1 MNKKKAV
8 LNKEEIV
15 NNILIIKEADI
26 EPFQAPI
33 SMPDLSGNELKYIT
47 DCVNSGWIS
56 SQGQYVKRFE
66 KDFSAFTQSKFGV
79 AVMNGTVALHLALL
93 ALGIGEGDEVI
104 LPDLTFAAT
113 INAVLYVGAKP
124 VIVDVGIDDWCIS
137 PVAIEKAITTKT
149 KAIIPVH
156 LYGQVCKMGIIME
169 IARKYHLKVI
179 EDCAEAHG
187 AEFNGQKVG
196 TFGDIGCF
204 SFFANKIITTGE
216 GGMCVTNSE
225 SLAEELCVLRDHG
238 MSKTRRYWHEKVGYN
253 YRLTNLQAAIGCAQL
268 ENISSILEKREDIEK
283 SYIDGLKDVKEISF
297 QGKFNK
303 RKKVTWLTSALLS
316 PMINREAF
324 IKKMSIVGI
333 DIRPFFYPLST
344 MPIYA
349 QFSNDQGNPVALE
362 LSHRGINLPTMTS
375 KNSDFYATIIEQIK
389 AFFCQTIVSS
399 EL

>member
-1 MNKKKAV
+1 MNKKKEI
-8 LNKEEIV
+8 LNKEAMD
-15 NNILIIKEADI
+15 NDLLKIKEADS
-26 EPFQAPI
+26 ELFQAPI
-33 SMPDLSGNELKYIT
+33 SMPDLAGNELKYVV
-47 DCVNSGWIS
+47 DCVSSGWIS

-66 KDFSAFTQSKFGV
+66 EDFSTFTQSKFGI

-156 LYGQVCKMGIIME
+156 LYGQVCNMDLIME

-196 TFGDIGCF
+196 SFGDIGCF

-225 SLAEELCVLRDHG
+225 SLAEELFVLRDHG
-238 MSKTRRYWHEKVGYN
+238 MSKTKRYWHEKVGYN

-268 ENISSILEKREDIEK
+268 ENIRSILEKREEIEK

-303 RKKVTWLTSALLS
+303 RKKVTWLTSALLR
-316 PMINREAF
+316 PTIDREAF
-324 IKKMSIVGI
+324 IKKMSTVGI

-362 LSHRGINLPTMTS
+362 LSQRGINLPTMTS
-375 KNSDFYATIIEQIK
+375 KNSDFYTIIIAQIK
-389 AFFCQTIVSS
+389 SFFCQTMEGIN
-399 EL
+399 E

>member
-1 MNKKKAV
+1 MDKKKAT
-8 LNKEEIV
+8 LNINEMATD
-15 NNILIIKEADI
+15 LLMIKEADS
-26 EPFQAPI
+26 EAFQAPI
-33 SMPDLSGNELKYIT
+33 SMPDLSGNELKYIA

-66 KDFSAFTQSKFGV
+66 KDFSAFTQSKFGI

-124 VIVDVGIDDWCIS
+124 VIVDVGVDDWCIS

-156 LYGQVCKMGIIME
+156 LYGQVCKMDIIME
-169 IARKYHLKVI
+169 IARQYHLKVI

-225 SLAEELCVLRDHG
+225 TLAEELSILRDHG

-297 QGKFNK
+297 QGKFDK

-389 AFFCQTIVSS
+389 AFFCQTM
-399 EL
+399 EGN

>member
-1 MNKKKAV
+1 MNKNKSEF
-8 LNKEEIV
+8 NKEEID
-15 NNILIIKEADI
+15 ADF
-26 EPFQAPI
+26 EKLNAPI
-33 SMPDLSGNELKYIT
+33 SMPDLAGNEVKYIT

-56 SQGQYVKRFE
+56 SQGKYVKKFE
-66 KDFSAFTQSKFGV
+66 KDFSAYTQSKFGI

-93 ALGIGEGDEVI
+93 ALGIGEDDEVI

-156 LYGQVCKMGIIME
+156 LYGQVCNMDIIME
-169 IARKYHLKVI
+169 LAREYHLKVI

-225 SLAEELCVLRDHG
+225 SLAEELSVLRDHG

-268 ENISSILEKREDIEK
+268 ENISSILKKRDEIENL
-283 SYIDGLKDVKEISF
+283 YIDGLQDIKEIFF
-297 QGKFNK
+297 QSKFEK
-303 RKKVTWLTSALLS
+303 RKKVTWLTSVLLS
-316 PMINREAF
+316 PVVNREVF
-324 IKKMSIVGI
+324 IKKMSAVGI

-344 MPIYA
+344 MPIYS
-349 QFSNDQGNPVALE
+349 QFSNEQGSPVALE
-362 LSHRGINLPTMTS
+362 LSQRGINLPTMTC
-375 KNSDFYATIIEQIK
+375 KNSDFYATVISQIR
-389 AFFCQTIVSS
+389 AFFCQTM
-399 EL
+399 EGNDE

>member
-1 MNKKKAV
+1 MNKKKV
-8 LNKEEIV
+8 TLNIEEMGPDF
-15 NNILIIKEADI
+15 LMIKEVDN
-26 EPFQAPI
+26 EGFQAPI
-33 SMPDLSGNELKYIT
+33 SMPDLSGNELKYIV

-56 SQGQYVKRFE
+56 SQGQYVQRFE
-66 KDFSAFTQSKFGV
+66 KGVAAFTQSKFGI

-93 ALGIGEGDEVI
+93 ALGIGKDDEVI

-124 VIVDVGIDDWCIS
+124 VIVDVGDDDWCIS

-156 LYGQVCKMGIIME
+156 LYGQVCKMDVIME
-169 IARKYHLKVI
+169 MARKYNLKVI

-196 TFGDIGCF
+196 SFGDIGCF

-225 SLAEELCVLRDHG
+225 LLAEELRVLRDHG
-238 MSKTRRYWHEKVGYN
+238 MSKSKRYWHEKIGYN

-268 ENISSILEKREDIEK
+268 ENISLILKQRDEIEKR
-283 SYIDGLKDVKEISF
+283 YIDGLKDIKEISF
-297 QGKFNK
+297 QSNFEK

-316 PMINREAF
+316 PTINRKVF
-324 IKKMSIVGI
+324 INKMSTVGI

-344 MPIYA
+344 MPIYS
-349 QFSNDQGNPVALE
+349 QFSDEQENPVALE
-362 LSHRGINLPTMTS
+362 LSQRGINLPTMTC
-375 KNSDFYATIIEQIK
+375 KNSDFYATIIAQIK
-389 AFFCQTIVSS
+389 AFFYQTK
-399 EL
+399 EGNQ

>member
-8 LNKEEIV
+8 LYKKEIV
-15 NNILIIKEADI
+15 NDILIIKEADI
-26 EPFQAPI
+26 EAFQAPI
-33 SMPDLSGNELKYIT
+33 SMPDLSGNELKYIA

-56 SQGQYVKRFE
+56 SQGQYVKKFE
-66 KDFSAFTQSKFGV
+66 KDFSAFTQSKFGI

-156 LYGQVCKMGIIME
+156 LYGQVCKMDIIME

-225 SLAEELCVLRDHG
+225 TLAEELSILRDHG

-268 ENISSILEKREDIEK
+268 ENISVILEKREEIEK

-303 RKKVTWLTSALLS
+303 RKKVTWLTSALLRS
-316 PMINREAF
+316 TIDREAF
-324 IKKMSIVGI
+324 IKKMSTVGI

-344 MPIYA
+344 MSIYSR
-349 QFSNDQGNPVALE
+349 FSNEQGNPVALE
-362 LSHRGINLPTMTS
+362 LSQRGINLPTMTS
-375 KNSDFYATIIEQIK
+375 KNSEFYATIIEQIK
-389 AFFCQTIVSS
+389 EFFCQTM
-399 EL
+399 EGN